1 MSRYCIHSSAL
12 LLALQVSCVCA
23 DTIYRWIDRQGQ
35 VHFSDSAPDSAI
47 VASEIQP
54 PDSPRN
60 IGSGLRSSEIELLQQ
75 IQQRSQQQ
83 AQQAQARRLKSARE
97 RAEQRERCHD
107 NRKKL
112 QGSRGHDTY
121 KQYSRYLRKHCW

>member
-1 MSRYCIHSSAL
+1 MSRFCIHSSAL
-12 LLALQVSCVCA
+12 LLALQASCACA
-23 DTIYRWIDRQGQ
+23 DTIYRWTDQQGQ
-35 VHFSDSAPDSAI
+35 VHFSDSPPGSAI
-47 VASEIQP
+47 AASEIQHP
-54 PDSPRN
+54 NPPRN
-60 IGSGLRSSEIELLQQ
+60 SGNGLRSSEIELLQQ

-97 RAEQRERCHD
+97 RAEQWERCND